1 MDTNK
6 RNNTPRNSAFQ
17 FHICN
22 TAKRTEPLAPHNFL
36 ERPQNKVGGALLFFV
51 ASRDLWWGRAC
62 VLQICISGVRVTNL
76 GVLQIV

>member
-1 MDTNK
+1 M
-6 RNNTPRNSAFQ
+6 R
-17 FHICN
+17 
-22 TAKRTEPLAPHNFL
+22 AKQTKHHALKHFL
-36 ERPQNKVGGALLFFV
+36 ERPQKKVGGVLLFFV